1 MKHPGKQLPHTLTTQ
16 QCIDQYHSS
25 IHGMTQSEVEA
36 RIQKYG
42 PNRFPEAQQP
52 GVFIIFL
59 RQFVS
64 PLIYVLLAAAVLSI
78 AIEEWSDAIFIT
90 AVLLINA
97 LIGTIQEYSAQ
108 RAASALSKLV
118 TAQCQVLREGDTHL
132 INAEHLVPGDILL
145 FGSGDRIPADTR
157 LLAAHGLE
165 VDESL
170 LTGESKAILKNP
182 NTLSP
187 EEASLGDRLNMAFAG
202 SMVQRGR
209 GRGIVVSTGLNTE
222 LGAIAQS
229 VLNKPSAKAPLL
241 IRMERFTHWVAIL
254 VAVAAIIMAI
264 VAFYQGMHL
273 SEIFLLAVALA
284 VSAIPEGLPVALTV
298 ALAIGM
304 RRMAKRNVIVR
315 RLLAV
320 ESLGSCT
327 FIATDKTGTLTINQL
342 TVQRIVLPMQEMVE
356 VTGSAIDPQGE
367 IKFPTEPN
375 SEQQALLNRLCLS
388 SVLCNEASLGHKDGG
403 WVHQGDAV
411 DVAILVMAHKAGFN
425 RNEALVEHEEK
436 AILPFESEHMYS
448 ASLNRSGE
456 SWTAH
461 VKGACEKVFSMC
473 ETMATQSG
481 DVPITQD
488 ALMQQA
494 HQLAQQGFRVLAIA
508 SGEVML
514 EENAEFQEH
523 QLSGLTLL
531 GLVGMMDP
539 LREEAADA
547 IQRCRQA
554 GIEVAMVTG
563 DHPATALSIARQLKL
578 ADSESKIVTGQQ
590 LKQAQSDLQIDALTA
605 KGRVFARIEPQQ
617 KLQIVESLQR
627 NGHFV
632 AVSGDGAN
640 DAPALRAAHV
650 GVAMG
655 LSGTDVARETADLII
670 TDDNFSSI
678 VSGVEEG
685 RIAYANVRNVIFLL
699 ISTGMA
705 ELVLF
710 TLSLM
715 AGMPLPLLAV
725 QLLWL
730 NLVTNGIQDVAL
742 AFEPARG
749 NELSVPPRPPKDRI
763 FNRIM
768 IERVLLSAFLMGC
781 VAFVVFSW
789 MMNQG
794 YTVEQARNETL
805 LLMVLFE
812 NIHVFNSRSETLS
825 AFSQNPL
832 RNPVLLFGTL
842 AAQGIHIAA
851 MYVPW
856 INDVLGIAPVSFEQ
870 WLHLLAIAL
879 SVLMIMEL
887 HKLVKKLL
895 SPAE

>member
-1 MKHPGKQLPHTLTTQ
+1 MKQSDNPLPHTLSAQ
-16 QCIDQYHSS
+16 QCIEQYDSS
-25 IHGMTQSEVEA
+25 IHGLEQEEVEK
-36 RIQKYG
+36 RIQQYG
-42 PNRFPEAQQP
+42 LNRFPEPDPP
-52 GVFIIFL
+52 GIFIIFL

-78 AIEEWSDAIFIT
+78 AIEEWSDAIFIS

-97 LIGTIQEYSAQ
+97 LIGTIQEFSAQ

-118 TAQCQVLREGDTHL
+118 TAQCQVMREGDTYL
-132 INAEHLVPGDILL
+132 INAEQLVPGDILL
-145 FGSGDRIPADTR
+145 FGSGDKIPADVR
-157 LLAAHGLE
+157 LLAGHGLE

-170 LTGESKAILKNP
+170 LTGESQAILKKP
-182 NTLSP
+182 ETLSA
-187 EEASLGDRLNMAFAG
+187 EEAGLGDRLNMAFAG

-209 GRGIVVSTGLNTE
+209 GRGVVVATALNTE

-254 VAVAAIIMAI
+254 VGVAAMIMAI
-264 VAFYQGMHL
+264 VAFYQGMQL

-327 FIATDKTGTLTINQL
+327 FIATDKTGTLTVNQL
-342 TVQRIVLPMQEMVE
+342 TVQKIAFPQQAMVE
-356 VTGSAIDPQGE
+356 VTGSAVDPQGE
-367 IKFPTEPN
+367 IKFDQPPTAA
-375 SEQQALLNRLCLS
+375 QQALLNRLCES
-388 SVLCNEASLGHKDGG
+388 SVLSNEATLGHQDGG
-403 WVHQGDAV
+403 WAHQGDAV
-411 DVAILVMAHKAGFN
+411 DVAVLVMAHKAGISRVEMLN
-425 RNEALVEHEEK
+425 EHEEK
-436 AILPFESEHMYS
+436 AILPFESERMYS

-456 SWTAH
+456 TWAVH
-461 VKGACEKVFSMC
+461 VKGAWEKVFAMC
-473 ETMATQSG
+473 ELMATESG
-481 DVPITQD
+481 DIAIQHD
-488 ALMQQA
+488 SLQQQA
-494 HQLAQQGFRVLAIA
+494 DQLAQQGFRVLAIA
-508 SGEVML
+508 SGQINFNEG
-514 EENAEFQEH
+514 EEFQEQ

-531 GLVGMMDP
+531 GLLGMMDP
-539 LREEAADA
+539 LREEAAES

-563 DHPATALSIARQLKL
+563 DHPATAYSIARQLDL
-578 ADSESKIVTGQQ
+578 TDSESKIVTGQQ
-590 LKQAQSDLQIDALTA
+590 LKQAQSEQEVDALTA
-605 KGRVFARIEPQQ
+605 QGRVFARIEPQQ
-617 KLQIVESLQR
+617 KLQIVQSLQR

-730 NLVTNGIQDVAL
+730 NLVTNGIQDIAL

-749 NELSVPPRPPKDRI
+749 DELNIPPRPPKDRI

-768 IERVLLSAFLMGC
+768 IERVLLSALLMGC
-781 VAFVVFSW
+781 VAFMVFSW
-789 MMNQG
+789 MMKQG
-794 YTVEQARNETL
+794 YSIEEARNGTL

-812 NIHVFNSRSETLS
+812 NIHVFNSRSEVLS
-825 AFSQNPL
+825 AFGQNPM
-832 RNPVLLFGTL
+832 RNPILLFGTL

-851 MYVPW
+851 MYIPW

-870 WLHLLAIAL
+870 WLQLLGIAL
-879 SVLMIMEL
+879 SVLVIMEL
-887 HKLVKKLL
+887 HKFFKKFMQ
-895 SPAE
+895 